1 MAGVKTLADKR
12 YKVTLLSTEPT
23 DLRAIT
29 TTELQAGI
37 DASCLLAAN
46 GTRLSA
52 TGSDSINDPA
62 VCEESTASVPGG
74 SNFEATFAPFWYL
87 DPATGQYAEADNP
100 AFEIMREKGSAFW
113 AVTRRG
119 PEASV
124 DWAAGDTY
132 SVFEVTTDNPQ
143 EQADSSGWIKYNVP
157 AEVQRAELFQTVAA

>member
-12 YKVTLLSTEPT
+12 YKIALLSVEPA

-29 TTELQAGI
+29 VAELEAGI

-52 TGSDSINDPA
+52 TASDSINDPA

-74 SNFEATFAPFWYL
+74 SNFEAALVPFWYL
-87 DPATGQYAEADNP
+87 DPETGAYTDEDNP
-100 AFEIMREKGSAFW
+100 AFELMREKGSHFW
-113 AVTRRG
+113 VVTRRG

-124 DWAAGDTY
+124 AWASNDLY

-143 EQADSSGWIKYNVP
+143 EQSESSGWIKYTVP
-157 AEVQRAELFQTVAA
+157 AEVQRAELFQRVAA